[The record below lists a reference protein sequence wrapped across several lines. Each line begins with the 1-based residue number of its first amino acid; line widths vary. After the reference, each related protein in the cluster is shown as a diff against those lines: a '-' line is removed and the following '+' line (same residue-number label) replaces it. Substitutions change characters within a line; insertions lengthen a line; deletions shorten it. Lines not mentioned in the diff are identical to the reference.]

1 MEKLVIAGREFSSR
15 LFLGTGK
22 FNSNE
27 VMEQAILASGT
38 EMVTVA
44 MKRIDM
50 DNKEDDM
57 LKHIIHPNIQLL
69 PNTSGVRN
77 AEEAVFAAQL
87 AREAFGTNWLKLEIH
102 PDPRYLLPDSIETL
116 KATEELVKL
125 GFIVLPYCQADP
137 VLCKR
142 LEEAGAATVMP
153 LGAPIG
159 TNKGLQTKEFLQ
171 IIIEQAGIP
180 VVVDAGIGSPRPR
193 KYIFSFFGIV
203 DLLATLPLYI
213 GLLFPGAR
221 YLLIIRAFRLI
232 RVFRVF
238 KLFNFLNEGERL
250 LTALR
255 ESSKKIAVF
264 FLFVVILVTS
274 IGTLMYMIE
283 GTQPNSQFNNIP
295 NSIYWAIVTMTTV
308 GYGDITPVTGFGKFL
323 SACVMLIGY
332 TIIAVPTGIVSA
344 SMMKD
349 YKRRRDKECPN
360 CHRSGHEDNAE
371 FCKYCGHHLNPS
383 ETDVEKK

>member
-1 MEKLVIAGREFSSR
+1 MNDQIGC
-15 LFLGTGK
+15 
-22 FNSNE
+22 
-27 VMEQAILASGT
+27 ILAS
-38 EMVTVA
+38 VLLV
-44 MKRIDM
+44 
-50 DNKEDDM
+50 
-57 LKHIIHPNIQLL
+57 IIVSL
-69 PNTSGVRN
+69 
-77 AEEAVFAAQL
+77 
-87 AREAFGTNWLKLEIH
+87 
-102 PDPRYLLPDSIETL
+102 
-116 KATEELVKL
+116 
-125 GFIVLPYCQADP
+125 
-137 VLCKR
+137 
-142 LEEAGAATVMP
+142 
-153 LGAPIG
+153 
-159 TNKGLQTKEFLQ
+159 KGLPSYLTTPF
-171 IIIEQAGIP
+171 
-180 VVVDAGIGSPRPR
+180 VVMEYLFTAFFTFEYLTRIYCSPRPK

-213 GLLFPGAR
+213 GLIFPGAR

-283 GTQPNSQFNNIP
+283 GTLPNSQFNNIP
-295 NSIYWAIVTMTTV
+295 NSIYWAIVTM
-308 GYGDITPVTGFGKFL
+308 GKFL

-360 CHRSGHEDNAE
+360 CHRSGHEDNAQ
-371 FCKYCGHHLNPS
+371 FCKYCGHDLNPTS
-383 ETDVEKK
+383 KNEDKENVQ

>member
-1 MEKLVIAGREFSSR
+1 MRLKERIHHFLHNEKLKHKLYVIIFESDTPSGK
-15 LFLGTGK
+15 LFDVILIGC
-22 FNSNE
+22 
-27 VMEQAILASGT
+27 ILAS
-38 EMVTVA
+38 VLLV
-44 MKRIDM
+44 
-50 DNKEDDM
+50 
-57 LKHIIHPNIQLL
+57 IIESL
-69 PNTSGVRN
+69 
-77 AEEAVFAAQL
+77 
-87 AREAFGTNWLKLEIH
+87 
-102 PDPRYLLPDSIETL
+102 
-116 KATEELVKL
+116 
-125 GFIVLPYCQADP
+125 
-137 VLCKR
+137 
-142 LEEAGAATVMP
+142 
-153 LGAPIG
+153 
-159 TNKGLQTKEFLQ
+159 KGLPSYLTTPF
-171 IIIEQAGIP
+171 
-180 VVVDAGIGSPRPR
+180 VVMEYLFTGFFTFEYLTRIYCSPRPK

-255 ESSKKIAVF
+255 
-264 FLFVVILVTS
+264 
-274 IGTLMYMIE
+274 LMYMIE
-283 GTQPNSQFNNIP
+283 GNIPGSQFNNIP

-308 GYGDITPVTGFGKFL
+308 GYGDITPATGLGKFL

-360 CHRSGHEDNAE
+360 CHRSGHEDNAK
-371 FCKYCGHHLNPS
+371 FCKYCGHDLNP
-383 ETDVEKK
+383 DL

>member
-1 MEKLVIAGREFSSR
+1 MRLKERIHHFLHNEKLKHKLYVIIFESDTPSGK
-15 LFLGTGK
+15 LFDVILIGC
-22 FNSNE
+22 
-27 VMEQAILASGT
+27 ILAS
-38 EMVTVA
+38 V
-44 MKRIDM
+44 
-50 DNKEDDM
+50 
-57 LKHIIHPNIQLL
+57 LL
-69 PNTSGVRN
+69 V
-77 AEEAVFAAQL
+77 
-87 AREAFGTNWLKLEIH
+87 
-102 PDPRYLLPDSIETL
+102 
-116 KATEELVKL
+116 
-125 GFIVLPYCQADP
+125 
-137 VLCKR
+137 
-142 LEEAGAATVMP
+142 
-153 LGAPIG
+153 
-159 TNKGLQTKEFLQ
+159 
-171 IIIEQAGIP
+171 IIE
-180 VVVDAGIGSPRPR
+180 SPK

-255 ESSKKIAVF
+255 ESSKMIAVF

-283 GTQPNSQFNNIP
+283 GNIPGSQFNNIP

-308 GYGDITPVTGFGKFL
+308 GYGDITPATGLGKFL

-360 CHRSGHEDNAE
+360 CHRSGHEDNAK
-371 FCKYCGHHLNPS
+371 FCKYGGHDLNP
-383 ETDVEKK
+383 DL

>member
-1 MEKLVIAGREFSSR
+1 M
-15 LFLGTGK
+15 
-22 FNSNE
+22 
-27 VMEQAILASGT
+27 
-38 EMVTVA
+38 
-44 MKRIDM
+44 
-50 DNKEDDM
+50 
-57 LKHIIHPNIQLL
+57 
-69 PNTSGVRN
+69 
-77 AEEAVFAAQL
+77 
-87 AREAFGTNWLKLEIH
+87 
-102 PDPRYLLPDSIETL
+102 
-116 KATEELVKL
+116 
-125 GFIVLPYCQADP
+125 
-137 VLCKR
+137 
-142 LEEAGAATVMP
+142 
-153 LGAPIG
+153 
-159 TNKGLQTKEFLQ
+159 
-171 IIIEQAGIP
+171 
-180 VVVDAGIGSPRPR
+180 
-193 KYIFSFFGIV
+193 

-283 GTQPNSQFNNIP
+283 GN
-295 NSIYWAIVTMTTV
+295 
-308 GYGDITPVTGFGKFL
+308 ITPATGLGKFL

-360 CHRSGHEDNAE
+360 CHRSGHEDNAK
-371 FCKYCGHHLNPS
+371 FCKYCGHDLNP
-383 ETDVEKK
+383 DL